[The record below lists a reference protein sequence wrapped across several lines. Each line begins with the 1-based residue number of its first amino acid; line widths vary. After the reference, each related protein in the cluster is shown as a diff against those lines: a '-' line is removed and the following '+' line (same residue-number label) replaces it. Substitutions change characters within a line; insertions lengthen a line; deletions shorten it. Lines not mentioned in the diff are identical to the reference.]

1 MKQITTPLQPS
12 TRKNIRTVFQ
22 ALDYGSLAPIY
33 CEEGGDAFWKAHR
46 GSCER
51 LGLKLSRVLKEHL
64 ESGGRSLY
72 VGAGVAELP
81 MIIMEM
87 KELDRSVSAHNLR
100 RQEVEVIHQ
109 ACPDLTQCLQSTDA
123 QSASGHFD
131 HIWIVSV
138 LNDPE
143 RFPEVA
149 ALSYGRA
156 NPATFDPIKF
166 SNERTIVQTTTK
178 KCLKKLT
185 KPGLVTT
192 SVEEIPWITQWCEN
206 QIISYRI
213 GEQDYPTAIVGDP
226 ICFIEIG

>member
-1 MKQITTPLQPS
+1 MKQNTTPLQPS
-12 TRKNIRTVFQ
+12 TRKHIRTVFQ
-22 ALDYGSLAPIY
+22 ALDYGALGPIY

-46 GSCER
+46 GPCER
-51 LGLKLSRVLKEHL
+51 LGLKLSRVLKDHL
-64 ESGGRSLY
+64 KAGGRSLY

-87 KELDRSVSAHNLR
+87 MELDRSVSAHNLR

-123 QSASGHFD
+123 QSASGYFD

-149 ALSYGRA
+149 ALTYGRA
-156 NPATFDPIKF
+156 DPATFDPDKF
-166 SNERTIVQTTTK
+166 SSEREEVRSITTE
-178 KCLKKLT
+178 CLDKLT

-192 SVEEIPWITQWCEN
+192 SIEEISWITQWCDDHGIFY
-206 QIISYRI
+206 QV
-213 GEQDYPTAIVGDP
+213 GEEDYPTAIVGDP